1 MWRPADPEVIAKI
14 VHDYKH
20 TCIRRTNKAFV
31 SDIKFLQMKERV
43 ETYTP
48 IIYTVPS
55 VMKPAPLHEMRKLC
69 VTWDTYTILQL
80 RKVAQELHIKGY
92 YQYKKSQLIEAIQR
106 KNITT

>member
-20 TCIRRTNKAFV
+20 ARIRLTNKAFV
-31 SDIKFLQMKERV
+31 SDVQFLRMKEHV

-48 IIYTVPS
+48 IIYTVSS
-55 VMKPAPLHEMRKLC
+55 VMKPAPLHDMRKLC
-69 VTWDTYTILQL
+69 VTWDSYTILQL

-106 KNITT
+106 KHINV